1 MFKKHNTEYKDSRNH
16 DFFHRKE
23 EYLAQTPLVN
33 GLTKLHDREMYDS
46 TLNTA
51 VQTHEDMNQMYHNV
65 T

>member
-1 MFKKHNTEYKDSRNH
+1 MFKKHNTKYKDSRNH

-51 VQTHEDMNQMYHNV
+51 V
-65 T
+65 